1 MDRISQRQN
10 ERGVTSMKRG
20 NKESGENDKKKGKK
34 DKTEKMQTIERKR
47 NSPIQI
53 QTRKKDRHWQNFG

>member
-1 MDRISQRQN
+1 
-10 ERGVTSMKRG
+10 MKRG